1 MSIRG
6 SSAIAWLLAIAALA
20 AGTVLAVRWRA
31 KPKLTNSELLN
42 WTAKSTKPYRG
53 RLSGIVL
60 DERAQPA
67 PDITVQAANSDRPS
81 VGMLPWTQTDA
92 KGRFALAGP
101 FPGHVH
107 VNAFNEKAFYPNAS
121 SNLWD
126 GQGVAE
132 VELPVG
138 GEVSDIVLKLSPV
151 GRLQVKAKNAV
162 TGAVI
167 DSLGVSLE
175 RDGAPNRGTGG
186 GTWDDSWL
194 VPTVP
199 IRFCV
204 TKEGF
209 QAAWYG
215 GDGSFEKSLP
225 ITVAPRRVFT
235 AMVPLWPL
243 NSAAA
248 NSTCSSRRSR

>member
-1 MSIRG
+1 
-6 SSAIAWLLAIAALA
+6 
-20 AGTVLAVRWRA
+20 
-31 KPKLTNSELLN
+31 
-42 WTAKSTKPYRG
+42 
-53 RLSGIVL
+53 
-60 DERAQPA
+60 
-67 PDITVQAANSDRPS
+67 
-81 VGMLPWTQTDA
+81 MLPWTQTDA

-101 FPGHVH
+101 FPGHVY

-225 ITVAPRRVFT
+225 ITVAPRRVVT
-235 AMVPLWPL
+235 ATVPLWPL
-243 NSAAA
+243 NRAAED
-248 NSTCSSRRSR
+248 STCSSRRSR

>member
-6 SSAIAWLLAIAALA
+6 RSGIAWLLAIAALA
-20 AGTVLAVRWRA
+20 AGTVVAVRWRA
-31 KPKLTNSELLN
+31 KPKLTDSELLK
-42 WTAKSTKPYRG
+42 WTSRATKPYQG

-60 DERAQPA
+60 NERAHPA
-67 PDITVQAANSDRPS
+67 PDMIVQAANLDRPF

-92 KGRFALAGP
+92 KGRFALTGIL
-101 FPGHVH
+101 PGHIY
-107 VNAFNEKAFYPNAS
+107 VNAFNEKAFYPNANS
-121 SNLWD
+121 IFWD
-126 GQGVAE
+126 GRGVAE

-138 GEVSDIVLKLSPV
+138 GEVSGIVLKLSPV

-175 RDGAPNRGTGG
+175 RDGAPNRSMGG
-186 GTWDDSWL
+186 GTLDDSWL

-225 ITVAPRRVFT
+225 ITVAPRRVVT
-235 AMVPLWPL
+235 ATVPLWPL
-243 NSAAA
+243 NSTAA
-248 NSTCSSRRSR
+248 NSTCYSRRSR